1 MAGIISI
8 SFSPSSTSDSHYS
21 IKSPPSPIGIFFIRL
36 VWHCSDVLY
45 LIIKNL
51 IFRFHLL
58 PAIIIGME
66 KLLIATNN
74 AGKIREFQA
83 LLQSLH
89 CLLVKPSDIGLKLE
103 VAENGDTY
111 EANAR
116 LKAEAFCRASGL
128 LTLADD
134 SGLEVDALC
143 GEPGIR
149 SSRYAGPGAQ
159 DHNKVDYLLSRLKD
173 VPSERRT
180 ARFRCMIAIAVP
192 DGRLLLCQD
201 TCEGCITSEPRG
213 QAGFGY
219 DPVFLFP
226 DLGLTM
232 AELPEETKNQLSHRG
247 RAARAAI
254 LLLNTLLSG

>member
-8 SFSPSSTSDSHYS
+8 FFSPSSTSDSHYS
-21 IKSPPSPIGIFFIRL
+21 IKSPPSPIGILYFWL
-36 VWHCSDVLY
+36 AWHCSAVSY
-45 LIIKNL
+45 FSIKSL
-51 IFRFHLL
+51 IFRFHLF
-58 PAIIIGME
+58 PAIIMGME
-66 KLLIATNN
+66 KLLIATHN

-83 LLQSLH
+83 LFQSLR

-103 VAENGDTY
+103 VEENGETY

-134 SGLEVDALC
+134 SGLEVDALN
-143 GEPGIR
+143 GEPGLR
-149 SSRYAGPGAQ
+149 SSRYAGPDAQ

-173 VPSERRT
+173 VPAERRT
-180 ARFRCMIAIAVP
+180 ARFRCVIAIAVP

-201 TCEGCITSEPRG
+201 VCQGRITFEPRG

-219 DPVFLFP
+219 DPVFLFT

-232 AELPEETKNQLSHRG
+232 AELPEEIKNQLSHRG

-254 LLLNTLLSG
+254 PLLNTLLSG